1 MRLRVSLVWLL
12 VASALCAQTERQ
24 QAAEHVKRARG
35 LAAQQK
41 HELAIA
47 EFERALDIHRS
58 IKDKFQEGILLSNIA
73 SSWIELGEPD
83 KALPL
88 FNQALQLQR
97 ETKDATGVAYTL
109 LGLANAHWFS
119 GEPQPAFDAYR
130 RLVSQSR
137 AISNETLLAH
147 ALNNGGLVLQAL
159 GQDRE
164 ALEQHRQAQ
173 ALFQKTAQRNFEG
186 YALNNAGMAHANLG
200 DTKSA
205 KANYEQALTIFR
217 ELRDSAAEAYAL
229 HNLGDLSLRARDHD
243 SAIQYYRQSLDRKR
257 AARDRYGEAWSL
269 ARLAEANHAK
279 GETEGAR
286 LLANQALFLFRAI
299 GEQAAEANVLAAI
312 GRMERSAG
320 NRKSA
325 REKLEAAI
333 EIIEK
338 TRGSITS
345 PELRGSYFA
354 TRQSIYEE
362 LIDMLVES
370 GDPSAIE
377 TIERSRAR
385 LLLDSARG
393 DAVYEG
399 VQRRIY
405 ALGQRLRKTL
415 APTDTDA
422 VRGQLG
428 KLIAQAA
435 AMKPPPRGSAASA
448 AQLKSSAGT
457 GTIIEYWLGERR
469 SAVFTI
475 TRESIAVAALPTR
488 ANIEKRVAS
497 LIAGLTARGSL
508 PARET
513 AAQRKVRLAAEDAKW
528 RSETAEFAKVIWP
541 SGVSKGSVLVVPHGA
556 LAHVPFTLI
565 APGAEVTTSPSAS
578 LQPHLGVSSKAPKTL
593 AIIADPVLGPELP
606 PLAFAAEEASS
617 IAAMLPAADVT
628 VRTREAAAR
637 GPNLFQD
644 MARHRILHFATH
656 AEMNHLN
663 PNRSSIALT
672 GSVVT
677 LEDINN
683 TRIDADLVVLSA
695 CRTALGQELKGE
707 GLLGLTHGF
716 LNAGANRVLAALWN
730 VDDQASAAFM
740 REFYTH
746 LLVRK
751 ATPPQAL
758 VAAQTALKKNPRW
771 AHPWYWAGFA
781 LHGYWR

>member
-1 MRLRVSLVWLL
+1 MRLRVSLAWLL
-12 VASALCAQTERQ
+12 LAGILCAQTERQ
-24 QAAEHVKRARG
+24 KAAEHVKRARG

-47 EFERALDIHRS
+47 EFEHALDIHRS
-58 IKDKFQEGILLSNIA
+58 INDKFQEGILLSNIA
-73 SSWIELGEPD
+73 SSWNELGEPD

-88 FNQALQLQR
+88 FNQALQLQH
-97 ETKDATGVAYTL
+97 ESKDATGVAYTL
-109 LGLANAHWFS
+109 LGVANAHWFS
-119 GEPQPAFDAYR
+119 GEPQQAFDAYR
-130 RLVSQSR
+130 RLVSQAR
-137 AISNETLLAH
+137 AISNDTLLAH
-147 ALNNGGLVLQAL
+147 ALNNGGLVLQSL

-164 ALEQHRQAQ
+164 ALDQHRQALT
-173 ALFQKTAQRNFEG
+173 LFQKAAQRNFEG
-186 YALNNAGMAHANLG
+186 YALNNAGMAYANLG

-205 KANYEQALTIFR
+205 RANYEQALAIFR
-217 ELRDSAAEAYAL
+217 ELRDAPSEAYAL

-320 NRKSA
+320 NRKPA

-338 TRGSITS
+338 TRGSISS

-370 GDPSAIE
+370 ADASAIE
-377 TIERSRAR
+377 AIERSRAR

-393 DAVYEG
+393 DAIYES
-399 VQRRIY
+399 VQRQIY

-415 APTDTDA
+415 APADTEA
-422 VRGQLG
+422 VRGRLG

-435 AMKPPPRGSAASA
+435 SMKPPPRGAAASA
-448 AQLKSSAGT
+448 AQLKRSAGD
-457 GTIIEYWLGERR
+457 GTIIEYWLGDRR
-469 SAVFTI
+469 SAAFTI
-475 TRESIAVAALPTR
+475 TRASITVASLPPR
-488 ANIEKRVAS
+488 ASIEKRVAS

-513 AAQRKVRLAAEDAKW
+513 AIQRKLRLASEDAKW
-528 RSETAEFAKVIWP
+528 RGEAAEFAKEIWP
-541 SGVSKGSVLVVPHGA
+541 SGVSKGAVLVVPHGA
-556 LAHVPFTLI
+556 LAHVPFALI
-565 APGAEVTTSPSAS
+565 APGVEVTTAPSAS
-578 LQPHLGVSSKAPKTL
+578 LQPHLGEASKAQRAL
-593 AIIADPVLGPELP
+593 AIIADPVLGPAFP

-617 IAAMLPAADVT
+617 IAAMLPAGDVT

-637 GPNLFQD
+637 GPELFRD
-644 MARHRILHFATH
+644 MASHRILHFATH

-663 PNRSSIALT
+663 PNRSLIALS
-672 GSVVT
+672 GSSIT
-677 LEDINN
+677 LDDINN

-716 LNAGANRVLAALWN
+716 LNAGANRVLASLWN
-730 VDDQASAAFM
+730 VDDQASAVFM
-740 REFYTH
+740 REFYSH
-746 LLVRK
+746 LLTRK

-758 VAAQTALKKNPRW
+758 AAAQAALKRNPRW
-771 AHPWYWAGFA
+771 THPWYWAGFA